1 VVVVDPGV
9 DVDGT
14 GGSRSI
20 ADQVVKE
27 IVDGGGSAVACTE
40 SVANIE
46 PAFKSRAPQLTFE
59 EDGEWWVCDGKRLQ
73 TGFGFSGSQ
82 TGMRFETPG
91 NMTAGD
97 LFENVRP
104 GGYIPE
110 EQIKDM
116 DLDGIDVSIIYPSLG
131 LQLFRVPENE
141 LLNAVFRTYN
151 DWVADFCKAS
161 PKRLAGIAMINV
173 DLIDEAVQELERCKM
188 MGMIGVMIPV
198 YPLEGHRYNSPEY
211 EPLWEAAN
219 RLEMP
224 ISLHAATNRVGSGE
238 GEPDGGR
245 RISLVINSSHYALM
259 SITDLIFAGVFER
272 YPKLQVGSVEHE
284 IAWAAHMIERMDWNY
299 KQREAAQGS
308 YRFQEDMLPG
318 DYFRKNVFIGFQED
332 GLGIRLRDY
341 IGLETLQWG
350 SDYPHQESTF
360 PRSRQILEEILS
372 DCTEREKTMIA
383 GGNAARVY
391 KL

>member
-1 VVVVDPGV
+1 MNITNKYRVISSDNH
-9 DVDGT
+9 
-14 GGSRSI
+14 
-20 ADQVVKE
+20 
-27 IVDGGGSAVACTE
+27 IVEPPDLWT
-40 SVANIE
+40 ANID
-46 PAFKSRAPQLTFE
+46 PLFKTRAPQLTVE

-82 TGMRFETPG
+82 TGMRFETPED
-91 NMTAGD
+91 MTAGD
-97 LFENVRP
+97 LFDNVRP

-110 EQIKDM
+110 EQVKDM

-131 LQLFRVPENE
+131 LQLFRVPENN
-141 LLNAVFRTYN
+141 LLNEVFRTYN
-151 DWVADFCKAS
+151 DWVANFCKAS

-173 DLIDEAVQELERCKM
+173 DVMDEAVRELERCKNI
-188 MGMIGVMIPV
+188 GMIGAMIPV
-198 YPLEGHRYNSPEY
+198 YPLQGHRYNSPEY

-238 GEPDGGR
+238 GEPDGER
-245 RISLVINSSHYALM
+245 RISIVINSAHYALM

-299 KQREAAQGS
+299 NQREAAQGS
-308 YRFQEDMLPG
+308 YRFQGDMLPS
-318 DYFRKNVFIGFQED
+318 DYFRRNVFIGFQED

-372 DCTEREKTMIA
+372 DCTEEEKTMIA

-391 KL
+391 NL

>member
-1 VVVVDPGV
+1 MMAGYRVVSSDNH
-9 DVDGT
+9 
-14 GGSRSI
+14 
-20 ADQVVKE
+20 
-27 IVDGGGSAVACTE
+27 IVEPPDLWT
-40 SVANIE
+40 ANIE
-46 PAFKSRAPQLTFE
+46 ARFRERAPQIVEE

-73 TGFGFSGSQ
+73 TGFGFSGAQ
-82 TGMRFETPG
+82 TGKRFETPQE
-91 NMTAGD
+91 MTAGD

-110 EQIKDM
+110 EQVKDM
-116 DLDGIDVSIIYPSLG
+116 DLDGVDVSIIYPSLG

-151 DWVADFCKAS
+151 NWVAEFCSAS
-161 PKRLAGIAMINV
+161 PERLSGIAMINV
-173 DLIDEAVQELERCKM
+173 DVMDEAVRELERCKEM
-188 MGMIGVMIPV
+188 SMTGAMIPV

-211 EPLWEAAN
+211 EPFWEAAN

-238 GEPDGGR
+238 GEPDGSR
-245 RISLVINSSHYALM
+245 RLATLINSAHYALM
-259 SITDLIFAGVFER
+259 SITDLIFTGVFER

-284 IAWAAHMIERMDWNY
+284 IAWAAHLVERMDWNY
-299 KQREAAQGS
+299 QQREAAQRS
-308 YRFQEDMLPG
+308 YRFKEDMLPSG
-318 DYFRKNVFIGFQED
+318 YFRRNVFVGFQED
-332 GLGIRLRDY
+332 ALGIRLRDY
-341 IGLETLQWG
+341 IGVETLQWG

-372 DCTEREKTMIA
+372 ECTEEEKAMIV

-391 KL
+391 QV

>member
-1 VVVVDPGV
+1 MNVTSKYRVISSDNH
-9 DVDGT
+9 
-14 GGSRSI
+14 
-20 ADQVVKE
+20 
-27 IVDGGGSAVACTE
+27 IVEPPDLWT
-40 SVANIE
+40 ANID
-46 PAFKSRAPQLTFE
+46 PLFKSRAPQLTVE

-82 TGMRFETPG
+82 TGMRFETPED
-91 NMTAGD
+91 MTAGD
-97 LFENVRP
+97 LFDNVRP

-110 EQIKDM
+110 EQVKDM

-131 LQLFRVPENE
+131 LQLFRVPENK
-141 LLNAVFRTYN
+141 LLNEVFRTYN

-173 DLIDEAVQELERCKM
+173 DVINEAVRELERCKNI
-188 MGMIGVMIPV
+188 GMIGAMIPV

-238 GEPDGGR
+238 GEPDGER
-245 RISLVINSSHYALM
+245 RISIVINSAHYALM

-299 KQREAAQGS
+299 NQREAAQGS
-308 YRFQEDMLPG
+308 YRFQEDMLPS
-318 DYFRKNVFIGFQED
+318 DYFRRNVFIGFQED

-360 PRSRQILEEILS
+360 PRSRQILEEILC
-372 DCTEREKTMIA
+372 DCTEEEKAMIA

-391 KL
+391 NL

>member
-1 VVVVDPGV
+1 MNVTSKYRVISSDNH
-9 DVDGT
+9 
-14 GGSRSI
+14 
-20 ADQVVKE
+20 
-27 IVDGGGSAVACTE
+27 IVEPPDLWT
-40 SVANIE
+40 ANID
-46 PAFKSRAPQLTFE
+46 PLFKSRAPQLTVE

-82 TGMRFETPG
+82 TGMRFETPED
-91 NMTAGD
+91 MTAGD
-97 LFENVRP
+97 LFDNVRP

-110 EQIKDM
+110 EQVKDM

-131 LQLFRVPENE
+131 LQLFRVPENN

-151 DWVADFCKAS
+151 DWVANFCKAS

-173 DLIDEAVQELERCKM
+173 DVINEAVRELERCKNI
-188 MGMIGVMIPV
+188 GMIGAMIPV

-238 GEPDGGR
+238 GEPDGER
-245 RISLVINSSHYALM
+245 RISIVINSAHYALM

-299 KQREAAQGS
+299 NQREAAQGS
-308 YRFQEDMLPG
+308 YRFQEDMLPS
-318 DYFRKNVFIGFQED
+318 DYFRRNVFIGFQED

-360 PRSRQILEEILS
+360 PRSRQILEEILC
-372 DCTEREKTMIA
+372 DCTEEEKAMIA

-391 KL
+391 NL